1 MNAKGGS
8 LTFPS
13 DPLAAMREL
22 SALDNPPST
31 AAKPLEEENTEK
43 DTYSH
48 TEKITPK
55 NTASHT
61 PRSKAPH
68 TEVKT
73 DSKTDSKTEAKKD
86 AKTSASTSVR
96 QRLLDDLQR
105 EPVARKTIDIPA
117 SLNERLQ
124 NYCAAKRIKTERRV
138 FLVLLENFLEE
149 EGF

>member
-13 DPLAAMREL
+13 NPLAAMREL
-22 SALDNPPST
+22 SELDNPPPT
-31 AAKPLEEENTEK
+31 AAEPLTEENTEK
-43 DTYSH
+43 NTYTH
-48 TEKITPK
+48 TEKKPPSH
-55 NTASHT
+55 TASHT
-61 PRSKAPH
+61 SRSKSSR
-68 TEVKT
+68 TEGKT
-73 DSKTDSKTEAKKD
+73 NPKTEAKED
-86 AKTSASTSVR
+86 AKTSALTSVR

>member
-1 MNAKGGS
+1 MNAKGGR

-31 AAKPLEEENTEK
+31 AAEPIEEENTEK
-43 DTYSH
+43 NTYSH

-61 PRSKAPH
+61 PASKASH

-73 DSKTDSKTEAKKD
+73 DSKTEAKED